1 MNKTLLFTALVA
13 LALVACGKKGSISGT
28 IMDPFSGK
36 AVEMPTVWIKG
47 TTFTSQNQK
56 KFPNGLPDGKFKFE
70 GVPLSDSSYT
80 LQAGK
85 PKYSQGQVKFLINKD
100 NLDVV
105 QNIYIYRQDVAPG
118 LYRPIEGKEAEKIK
132 ANAVYQSVCRES
144 VFAFRTKFITDN
156 PNTKKKE
163 ENNLP
168 PPTNVP
174 IEVAFLSKIAT
185 SVTSP
190 IEVTSYPVLSE
201 SAKKHADC
209 GVEPKETLLVP
220 DLNKGTSIASDYKS
234 ENLYEIKGTLLKGK
248 QFLTIKQDGKLVN
261 AYYLNAQ

>member
-36 AVEMPTVWIKG
+36 SVEMPTVWIKG
-47 TTFTSQNQK
+47 TTFTSQK
-56 KFPNGLPDGKFKFE
+56 IPGGLPDGKFKFE
-70 GVPLSDSSYT
+70 GIPLSDSAYT

-85 PKYSQGQVKFLINKD
+85 PKYSQGQVKFMINKD

-105 QNIYIYRQDVAPG
+105 QNIFIYRQDVAPG

-132 ANAVYQSVCRES
+132 ANAIYQAVCRES
-144 VFAFRTKFITDN
+144 VVGFRLKFTTEN

-168 PPTNVP
+168 PPANVP
-174 IEVAFLSKIAT
+174 VDVAFLSKIAT

-201 SAKKHADC
+201 SAKKHEDC
-209 GVEPKETLLVP
+209 GVDPKETLLVP
-220 DLNKGTSIASDYKS
+220 NLSKGTSITSEYKS

>member
-13 LALVACGKKGSISGT
+13 LALVACGKKGSISGV

-36 AVEMPTVWIKG
+36 AVELPTVWIKG
-47 TTFTSQNQK
+47 TTFTSQK
-56 KFPNGLPDGKFKFE
+56 IPGGLPDGKFKFE
-70 GVPLSDSSYT
+70 GIPLSDSAYT

-85 PKYSQGQVKFLINKD
+85 PKHSQGQVKFSITKD

-118 LYRPIEGKEAEKIK
+118 LYRPVEGKEAERIK
-132 ANAVYQSVCRES
+132 AHAIYQAVCRES
-144 VFAFRTKFITDN
+144 VFAFRLKFTTEN
-156 PNTKKKE
+156 PSTKKKE

-168 PPTNVP
+168 SPVNVP
-174 IEVAFLSKIAT
+174 SEAVFLSKIAT

-190 IEVTSYPVLSE
+190 IEVTLYPTLSE
-201 SAKKHADC
+201 PSKKHEDC
-209 GVEPKETLLVP
+209 GVDPKETLLVP
-220 DLNKGTSIASDYKS
+220 DLKKGTIIPSEYKS
-234 ENLYEIKGTLLKGK
+234 ENLYEIKGTLPKGK

-261 AYYLNAQ
+261 AYYINVQ

>member
-1 MNKTLLFTALVA
+1 MNKILPIIAIVA
-13 LALVACGKKGSISGT
+13 LAFVACGKKGSISGT

-47 TTFTSQNQK
+47 TTFTSQK
-56 KFPNGLPDGKFKFE
+56 IPGGLPDGKFKFE
-70 GVPLSDSSYT
+70 GIPLSDSSYT

-85 PKYSQGQVKFLINKD
+85 PKYSQGQVKFSITKD
-100 NLDVV
+100 NPDVT

-118 LYRPIEGKEAEKIK
+118 LYRPIEGTEAEKIK
-132 ANAVYQSVCRES
+132 ANAVYQPVCKES
-144 VFAFRTKFITDN
+144 VFAFRLKFTTEN
-156 PNTKKKE
+156 PSTKKKE

-174 IEVAFLSKIAT
+174 AEIVLLSKIAT

-201 SAKKHADC
+201 SAKKHEDC
-209 GVEPKETLLVP
+209 GVDAKETLLVP
-220 DLNKGTSIASDYKS
+220 NLSKGTSISSDYKS
-234 ENLYEIKGTLLKGK
+234 ENLYEIRGTLPKGK

>member
-36 AVEMPTVWIKG
+36 AVELPTVWIKG
-47 TTFTSQNQK
+47 TTFTSQK
-56 KFPNGLPDGKFKFE
+56 ISGGLPDGKFKFE
-70 GVPLSDSSYT
+70 GVPVSDSTYT

-85 PKYSQGQVKFLINKD
+85 PKYSQGQVKFSITKD

-132 ANAVYQSVCRES
+132 AHAIYQAVCRES
-144 VFAFRTKFITDN
+144 VFGFRLKFTTEN
-156 PNTKKKE
+156 PSTKKKE

-168 PPTNVP
+168 APANVP
-174 IEVAFLSKIAT
+174 SEVVFLSKIAT

-190 IEVTSYPVLSE
+190 IEVTSYPMLSE
-201 SAKKHADC
+201 SAKKHEDC
-209 GVEPKETLLVP
+209 GVDPKETLLVP
-220 DLNKGTSIASDYKS
+220 NLSKGISVPSEYKS
-234 ENLYEIKGTLLKGK
+234 ENLYEIKGTLPQGK

-261 AYYLNAQ
+261 AYYINVQ

>member
-1 MNKTLLFTALVA
+1 MNKILLLTALVA
-13 LALVACGKKGSISGT
+13 LAFVACGKKGSVSGA

-36 AVEMPTVWIKG
+36 AVELPTVWIKG
-47 TTFTSQNQK
+47 TTFTSQK
-56 KFPNGLPDGKFKFE
+56 IPGGLPDGKFKFE
-70 GVPLSDSSYT
+70 GIAISDSSYT

-85 PKYSQGQVKFLINKD
+85 PKYSQGQVKFSITKD

-105 QNIYIYRQDVAPG
+105 QNLYIYRQDVAPG
-118 LYRPIEGKEAEKIK
+118 LYRPIEGTEAEKIK
-132 ANAVYQSVCRES
+132 ANAVYQAVCKES
-144 VFAFRTKFITDN
+144 EFAFRVKFTTEN

-163 ENNLP
+163 ESVLP

-174 IEVAFLSKIAT
+174 AEVAFLSKIAT

-201 SAKKHADC
+201 PAKKHEDC
-209 GVEPKETLLVP
+209 GVDAKETLLVP
-220 DLNKGTSIASDYKS
+220 NLNNGTSIPSDYKS
-234 ENLYEIKGTLLKGK
+234 ENLYEIRGTLPKGK

-261 AYYLNAQ
+261 AYYINAQ

>member
-1 MNKTLLFTALVA
+1 MNKTLLFTAIAA

-47 TTFTSQNQK
+47 TTFTSQK
-56 KFPNGLPDGKFKFE
+56 IPGGLPDGKFKFE
-70 GVPLSDSSYT
+70 GIPLSDSAYT

-85 PKYSQGQVKFLINKD
+85 PKHSQGQVKFMINKD

-105 QNIYIYRQDVAPG
+105 QNIFIYRQDVAPG
-118 LYRPIEGKEAEKIK
+118 LYRPLEGKEAEKIK
-132 ANAVYQSVCRES
+132 ANAVYQAVCRES
-144 VFAFRTKFITDN
+144 VVAFRLKFTTDN

-168 PPTNVP
+168 PPANVP
-174 IEVAFLSKIAT
+174 SEVAFLSKIAT

-201 SAKKHADC
+201 PAKKHEDC
-209 GVEPKETLLVP
+209 GVDPKETLLVP
-220 DLNKGTSIASDYKS
+220 NLSKGTSITSEYKS
-234 ENLYEIKGTLLKGK
+234 ENLYEIKGTLPKGK

-261 AYYLNAQ
+261 AYYINAQ

>member
-1 MNKTLLFTALVA
+1 MNKTLLFTALAA
-13 LALVACGKKGSISGT
+13 LALVSCGKKGSISGI

-47 TTFTSQNQK
+47 TTFTSQK
-56 KFPNGLPDGKFKFE
+56 IPGGLPDGKFKFE
-70 GVPLSDSSYT
+70 GIALSDSSYT

-85 PKYSQGQVKFLINKD
+85 PKYSQGQVKFSITKD
-100 NLDVV
+100 NLNVT
-105 QNIYIYRQDVAPG
+105 QNIFIYRQDVAPG

-132 ANAVYQSVCRES
+132 ANAVYQPVCKES
-144 VFAFRTKFITDN
+144 LLAFRLKFITEN

-168 PPTNVP
+168 PPANIPT
-174 IEVAFLSKIAT
+174 EVAFLSKIAT

-209 GVEPKETLLVP
+209 GVDPKETLLVP
-220 DLNKGTSIASDYKS
+220 DLSKGTSISSEYKS
-234 ENLYEIKGTLLKGK
+234 ENLYEIKGTLPKGK
-248 QFLTIKQDGKLVN
+248 QFLAIKQDGKLVN
-261 AYYLNAQ
+261 AYYVYAQ